1 MCRNFS
7 TFKQY
12 NMHVLAS
19 SWPNGLTVKGNLSDG
34 KEKRTQSGLQYLPS
48 FGRLGHFPRSKVLQ
62 IVAPRVVDCAQEK
75 RIERFIEFLPERDSW
90 FAPFLNVPLVQFF
103 GSLEGLAGPTC
114 YAWIRSGIL
123 RDRDA

>member
-1 MCRNFS
+1 MER
-7 TFKQY
+7 K
-12 NMHVLAS
+12 
-19 SWPNGLTVKGNLSDG
+19 
-34 KEKRTQSGLQYLPS
+34 SGLKVDSKYLPS

-90 FAPFLNVPLVQFF
+90 FAPFLNVLLVQFF

-114 YAWIRSGIL
+114 YVWIRSGIL
-123 RDRDA
+123 RDRD